1 MDVTAVVDCGRWS
14 TGRGPLLPLGAEP
27 MVVLAVCS
35 LLDRGLVEQV
45 EVRAPE
51 EWLDAVERACKGLPV
66 RVRAALIPIRTHVDQ
81 RAVAPAG
88 DGSVTTFSSGIV
100 LWHEATRPLA
110 PPELARAVVD
120 AVRGGH
126 PAAVPVLP
134 VTDTVK
140 QVDEAGLVLTSPDRT
155 ILRAL
160 QTPIAWRGDLLPP
173 ASLGGST
180 LSEVARLVEAGV
192 PVHCVDGHPLAFPVR
207 TDWDLEL
214 ARMMLS
220 PGGSR

>member
-1 MDVTAVVDCGRWS
+1 MNVIAVLDCGQWS
-14 TGRGPLLPLGAEP
+14 AGRGPLLPLGAQP
-27 MVVLAVCS
+27 MVVRAVCS

-51 EWLDAVERACKGLPV
+51 EWLDAVERACRGLPV
-66 RVRAALIPIRTHVDQ
+66 SVRAALAPIRTHVDQ
-81 RAVAPAG
+81 RAGATAG
-88 DGSVTTFSSGIV
+88 DGSVTTFSDSVV

-110 PPELARAVVD
+110 PPELAQAVLE
-120 AVRGGH
+120 AVRSGH

-140 QVDEAGLVLTSPDRT
+140 QVDEAGLVSASPDRT
-155 ILRAL
+155 TLRAL
-160 QTPIAWRGDLLPP
+160 QTPIALRGDVLPP
-173 ASLGGST
+173 GSLHGSPMSV
-180 LSEVARLVEAGV
+180 LARLVEAGV

-214 ARMMLS
+214 ARMSL
-220 PGGSR
+220 PLGGSG